1 VLTHDA
7 LASCS
12 LDRIERD
19 PVLADDELVHDLED
33 ARPTFEPDELTDTE
47 SVCHVSPRS
56 FPSPNVQRAC
66 HADDRDGALRV
77 ANHASKL
84 PCGRS

>member
-1 VLTHDA
+1 MPEIRLCASGAGDLVLTHDA

-12 LDRIERD
+12 PDRIEGN

-33 ARPTFEPDELTDTE
+33 ARPAFETDELADPE

-56 FPSPNVQRAC
+56 FTSPNLQSAC
-66 HADDRDGALRV
+66 HPLR
-77 ANHASKL
+77 S
-84 PCGRS
+84 RSR